1 MAKTENSGD
10 IKTTG
15 AKIDRVEQL
24 TRTLEED
31 IALGRLKPRERLI
44 EDELML
50 RFDSK
55 RNVIRQV
62 LFELE
67 KLGLVARARNK
78 GAFVKFFQPQE
89 IEDIY
94 VVREVLESKAIEL
107 IPLPASNEMIEKL
120 NCIHHEY
127 MEARNN
133 GLLSVVF
140 RKNIAFHKTIYQACN
155 NPALFEAIEL
165 YMMKSHA
172 IRSYT
177 FINPKLVDQMADEH
191 LAMISAL
198 VKCDLQQLKT
208 LMMDHLKPARETYYM
223 LNKL

>member
-1 MAKTENSGD
+1 MANTANSDDINTTE
-10 IKTTG
+10 
-15 AKIDRVEQL
+15 AKIDRVGQL
-24 TRTLEED
+24 TKTLEED
-31 IALGRLKPRERLI
+31 ISLGRLKPRERLI

-55 RNVIRQV
+55 RNVVRQV

-67 KLGLVARARNK
+67 KLGLVTRARNK

-107 IPLPASNEMIEKL
+107 IPLPASKEMIEELK
-120 NCIHHEY
+120 CIHHEY
-127 MEARNN
+127 MEAKQK

-140 RKNIAFHKTIYQACN
+140 RKNIAFHKTIYRACN
-155 NPALFEAIEL
+155 NPTLFEAIEL
-165 YMMKSHA
+165 CMMKSHA

-191 LAMISAL
+191 LAMIRSL
-198 VKCDLQQLKT
+198 IKGDLQQLNT
-208 LMMDHLKPARETYYM
+208 LMMDHLKPARETYYL